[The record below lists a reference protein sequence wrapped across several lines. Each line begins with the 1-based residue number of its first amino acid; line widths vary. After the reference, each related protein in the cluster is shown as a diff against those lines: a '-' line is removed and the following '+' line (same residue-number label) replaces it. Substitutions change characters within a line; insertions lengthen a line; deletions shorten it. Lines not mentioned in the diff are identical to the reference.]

1 MKRMVSLFY
10 AARGLWRVVANFIRE
25 AVRSSLLAVMHMV
38 SVHIPVLIFLAVFV
52 LAFSG
57 FGLLVIKVLA
67 IVLRPVTQ
75 GPIVESIANVLDAL
89 NQALSPMVYFKIAVP
104 VFFVVVLASLFGSVR
119 VNWKKIVTRWQ
130 RLVEVG
136 KGKR

>member
-1 MKRMVSLFY
+1 MVSLFY

-38 SVHIPVLIFLAVFV
+38 SVHILVLIFLAVFV

-67 IVLRPVTQ
+67 IVLHPVTQ
-75 GPIVESIANVLDAL
+75 GPIVGSIANVLDAL
-89 NQALSPMVYFKIAVP
+89 NQALSPMVYFK
-104 VFFVVVLASLFGSVR
+104 S
-119 VNWKKIVTRWQ
+119 N
-130 RLVEVG
+130 RLI
-136 KGKR
+136 

>member
-1 MKRMVSLFY
+1 MPQGDYGALLQTLFVKPS
-10 AARGLWRVVANFIRE
+10 VVRYF
-25 AVRSSLLAVMHMV
+25 AVMHMV

-67 IVLRPVTQ
+67 IVLHPVTQ
-75 GPIVESIANVLDAL
+75 GPIVGSIANVLDAL

-104 VFFVVVLASLFGSVR
+104 VFFCGGPCITVWLG
-119 VNWKKIVTRWQ
+119 
-130 RLVEVG
+130 
-136 KGKR
+136 

>member
-1 MKRMVSLFY
+1 MVSLFY
-10 AARGLWRVVANFIRE
+10 AARGLWRVVTNFIRE

-67 IVLRPVTQ
+67 IVLHPVTVAARNRKQ
-75 GPIVESIANVLDAL
+75 SDSQSAQI
-89 NQALSPMVYFKIAVP
+89 
-104 VFFVVVLASLFGSVR
+104 LAHI
-119 VNWKKIVTRWQ
+119 NCN
-130 RLVEVG
+130 
-136 KGKR
+136 